1 MPAYESHPD
10 SDSLIT
16 GHVKGRAVSRF
27 LHRHRNV
34 RLVGLLAAPM
44 TWLVLAY
51 LGSLAALLITSCYSV
66 DSFTTKMV
74 KDFSLGNYRELLDGE
89 VFRRVT
95 LRTISVAAA
104 VTILD
109 LVLALPIAFYLAK
122 VASPRVRRVLVV
134 ATTIPLWASY
144 IVKAFAWRT
153 FLDPAGGLIKKV
165 FGVSPGFGLTSIVIV
180 LGYLWLPFAILP
192 IYAGLERLPDSLLEA
207 SADLGGR
214 AGVTVRKVIVPI
226 LVPAIIAATI
236 FTFSLSLGDYI
247 TVDIVGGKT
256 QMIGSVI
263 YDNFGPNP
271 PLAAAFSVVPLLAMM
286 VYIAL
291 IRRTGALEN
300 L

>member
-1 MPAYESHPD
+1 MSSYDIPVIDEP
-10 SDSLIT
+10 T
-16 GHVKGRAVSRF
+16 VRGRAVSRF

-34 RLVGLLAAPM
+34 RLFGLLAAPI

-51 LGSLAALLITSCYSV
+51 LGSLAAMLITSFYSV

-74 KDFSLGNYRELLDGE
+74 KEFGLGNFREILSGA

-95 LRTISVAAA
+95 VRTVGVAAA
-104 VTILD
+104 VTIVD
-109 LVLALPIAFYLAK
+109 LALALPIAFYLAK
-122 VASPRVRRVLVV
+122 VATARVRRVLMV
-134 ATTIPLWASY
+134 AITIPLWASY
-144 IVKAFAWRT
+144 IVKAYAWRT
-153 FLDPAGGLIKKV
+153 FLDPVGGLMKKV
-165 FGVSPGFGLTSIVIV
+165 IGASPGFGLTSIVLV
-180 LGYLWLPFAILP
+180 LAYLWLPFAILP

-214 AGVTVRKVIVPI
+214 SGVTVRRVIVPI
-226 LVPAIIAATI
+226 LTPAIIAATI

-291 IRRTGALEN
+291 IRRSGALEN

>member
-1 MPAYESHPD
+1 MSTYENPTPVAT
-10 SDSLIT
+10 I
-16 GHVKGRAVSRF
+16 VPGRGVSRF

-34 RLVGLLAAPM
+34 RLVGLLFAPM
-44 TWLVLAY
+44 TWLILAY
-51 LGSLAALLITSCYSV
+51 LGSLAALLVTSFYSV

-74 KDFSLGNYRELLDGE
+74 KEFGLGNYRDLLSE
-89 VFRRVT
+89 AVFRRVT
-95 LRTISVAAA
+95 VRTVAVASA
-104 VTILD
+104 VTVLD
-109 LVLALPIAFYLAK
+109 LLLALPIAFYLAK
-122 VASPRVRRVLVV
+122 VASARARRILVV

-144 IVKAFAWRT
+144 IVKAYAWRT
-153 FLDPAGGLIKKV
+153 FLDPAGGVLRKV
-165 FGVSPGFGLTSIVIV
+165 FGATPGFGLASIVLV
-180 LGYLWLPFAILP
+180 LAYLWLPFAILP
-192 IYAGLERLPDSLLEA
+192 IFAGLERLPDSLLEA

-214 AGVTVRKVIVPI
+214 SGVTVRRVIVPI
-226 LVPAIIAATI
+226 LIPAIIAATV

-271 PLAAAFSVVPLLAMM
+271 PLAAAFAAVPLLAMF

>member
-1 MPAYESHPD
+1 MSSYDIPVIDEP
-10 SDSLIT
+10 T
-16 GHVKGRAVSRF
+16 VRGRAVSRF

-34 RLVGLLAAPM
+34 RLFGLLAAPI

-51 LGSLAALLITSCYSV
+51 LGSLAAMLITSFYSV

-74 KDFSLGNYRELLDGE
+74 KEFGLGNFREILSGA

-95 LRTISVAAA
+95 VRTVGVAAA
-104 VTILD
+104 VTIVD
-109 LVLALPIAFYLAK
+109 LALALPIAFYLAK
-122 VASPRVRRVLVV
+122 VATARVRRVLMV
-134 ATTIPLWASY
+134 AITIPLWASY
-144 IVKAFAWRT
+144 IVKAYAWRT
-153 FLDPAGGLIKKV
+153 FLDPVGGLMKKV
-165 FGVSPGFGLTSIVIV
+165 IGASPGFGLTSIVLV
-180 LGYLWLPFAILP
+180 LAYLWLPFAILP

-214 AGVTVRKVIVPI
+214 SGVTVRRVIVPI
-226 LVPAIIAATI
+226 LTPGIIAATI

-291 IRRTGALEN
+291 IRRSGALEN

>member
-1 MPAYESHPD
+1 MSAQSQMMP
-10 SDSLIT
+10 
-16 GHVKGRAVSRF
+16 GRAISRF
-27 LHRHRNV
+27 LHRHRKV
-34 RLVGLLAAPM
+34 RLFALLSAPI
-44 TWLVLAY
+44 TWLGLAY
-51 LGSLAALLITSCYSV
+51 LGSLGAMLLTSFYSV
-66 DSFTTKMV
+66 DSFTTKMIKHV
-74 KDFSLGNYRELLDGE
+74 GFGNYNELWTQK
-89 VFRRVT
+89 VYRRVT
-95 LRTISVAAA
+95 TRTVGVALA
-104 VTILD
+104 VTVLD
-109 LVLALPIAFYLAK
+109 LLLAVPIAFYLAK
-122 VASPRVRRVLVV
+122 VASPKVRRALVV

-153 FLDPAGGLIKKV
+153 FLDPESGV
-165 FGVSPGFGLTSIVIV
+165 FKRAFNVSPGFGLSAIVIV

-214 AGVTVRKVIVPI
+214 AAVTIRRVIVPI
-226 LVPAIIAATI
+226 LVPALIAATI

-271 PLAAAFSVVPLLAMM
+271 PLAAAFAIVPFVAIL
-286 VYIAL
+286 VYVAL
-291 IRRTGALEN
+291 IRRSGALEN

>member
-1 MPAYESHPD
+1 MFTYKASSAES
-10 SDSLIT
+10 
-16 GHVKGRAVSRF
+16 GAVGGRGVSRF

-34 RLVGLLAAPM
+34 RLVGLLFAPM

-51 LGSLAALLITSCYSV
+51 LGSLAALLITSFYSV

-74 KDFSLGNYRELLDGE
+74 KEVGLGNYRDLLSE
-89 VFRRVT
+89 SVFRRVT
-95 LRTISVAAA
+95 LRTVGVAAA
-104 VTILD
+104 VTVVD
-109 LVLALPIAFYLAK
+109 LLLALPIAFYLAK
-122 VASPRVRRVLVV
+122 VASARVRQALVV

-144 IVKAFAWRT
+144 IVKAYAWRT
-153 FLDPAGGLIKKV
+153 FLDPAGGLIKKL
-165 FGVSPGFGLTSIVIV
+165 FGGSPGFGLTSIVIV
-180 LGYLWLPFAILP
+180 LAYLWLPFAILP

-207 SADLGGR
+207 SADLGGHG
-214 AGVTVRKVIVPI
+214 GVTIRRVIVPI
-226 LVPAIIAATI
+226 LTPALIAATI

-271 PLAAAFSVVPLLAMM
+271 PLAAAFAVVPFVAM
-286 VYIAL
+286 VIYIGL